1 MNFNNV
7 VESIIGSS
15 TNKKQYAVRY
25 NGKRYTTYASSK
37 RAALANIGA
46 RIAKENNIKR
56 EYYSKFIQKVLDNGS
71 ANLIEE
77 KCWKDYKQ
85 IGMKK
90 KGKRIVPNCVKKK
103 GKKTK

>member
-1 MNFNNV
+1 MNFNKL
-7 VESIIGSS
+7 VESIIGSNN
-15 TNKKQYAVRY
+15 NKKQYVVRY
-25 NGKRYTTYASSK
+25 HGKRYTNYATSK

-56 EYYSKFIQKVLDNGS
+56 EYYNKFIEKVLDNGRAS
-71 ANLIEE
+71 LIEE

-85 IGMKK
+85 IGIKK
-90 KGKRIVPNCVKKK
+90 KGKKRVPNCVKKN

>member
-1 MNFNNV
+1 MNFNKV

-15 TNKKQYAVRY
+15 VDKKQYVVKY
-25 NGKRYTTYASSK
+25 DGKRYSTYAHSK
-37 RAALANIGA
+37 RAALANIGV

-56 EYYSKFIQKVLDNGS
+56 EYYNKFIQKVLDNGS
-71 ANLIEE
+71 ASLIEE

>member
-1 MNFNNV
+1 MNFNKV
-7 VESIIGSS
+7 VESIIGS
-15 TNKKQYAVRY
+15 NNDKKQYVVRY
-25 NGKRYTTYASSK
+25 DGKKYTTYATSK

-56 EYYSKFIQKVLDNGS
+56 EYYNKFIQKVLDNGRAS
-71 ANLIEE
+71 LIEE
-77 KCWKDYKQ
+77 KCWKGYKQ

-90 KGKRIVPNCVKKK
+90 KGKRIVPNCVKKN